1 MGIPAFLIQYSI
13 YCDWG
18 FQRSI
23 FGHVPL
29 MVPEKMFEGWSRVTQ
44 KSQIQ
49 VARLRDLA
57 LVSINDA
64 ENPPFDETERICSAA
79 KAWRRGGPI
88 WRSLATENGWKL
100 MEDDDTL
107 GDLRFCCWEIT
118 LWISLNAEMD
128 LKSPQGFETQKH
140 PYWCVEKSAKL
151 SLLYWGP
158 VAFFNC

>member
-1 MGIPAFLIQYSI
+1 
-13 YCDWG
+13 
-18 FQRSI
+18 
-23 FGHVPL
+23 
-29 MVPEKMFEGWSRVTQ
+29 MVPEKMFEGSRVTQ

-57 LVSINDA
+57 LVSIDDA

-88 WRSLATENGWKL
+88 WRSLATENGWNL

-128 LKSPQGFETQKH
+128 LKSLQGFETQKH

-151 SLLYWGP
+151 SLLYWGACGIFQLLVTP
-158 VAFFNC
+158 SSNTKPTPK